1 MHPERALSLALSSG
15 PEGKPY
21 LLAMAATPD
30 RTMPSRG
37 GARRWQDERA
47 DMRVLVIEDE
57 VSLAEVVRRG
67 LTREGFVVE
76 VMHDGRDGL

>member
-1 MHPERALSLALSSG
+1 
-15 PEGKPY
+15 
-21 LLAMAATPD
+21 
-30 RTMPSRG
+30 
-37 GARRWQDERA
+37 
-47 DMRVLVIEDE
+47 MRVLVIEDE